1 MIAFITVI
9 ICFYYISWLDFQNG
23 LSLLFNFVAQIS
35 NKADFKETSFEL
47 SQSDLRDFDQIQLTI
62 IEFILRKRFLIVC
75 PVECFH
81 QCVGLR
87 PRTDPS
93 ECQIPDSLNP
103 S

>member
-62 IEFILRKRFLIVC
+62 IEFILRKRFLVC

-93 ECQIPDSLNP
+93 ECQIPEPVLND
-103 S
+103 